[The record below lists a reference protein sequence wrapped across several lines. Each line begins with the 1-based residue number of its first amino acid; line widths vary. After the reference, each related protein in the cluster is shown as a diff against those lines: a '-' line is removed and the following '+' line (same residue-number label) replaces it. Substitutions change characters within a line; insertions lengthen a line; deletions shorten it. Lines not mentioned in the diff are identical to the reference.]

1 MNASKCLKYLLPVS
15 IVAAIAMVPQD
26 PQPAQAQAP
35 APSPELINV
44 VTMSDLKYLDLQGTA
59 TLVPARNVVEI
70 RLLEEFTQHIRL
82 ELVYDNGDYSL
93 IDAQA
98 FHLLRNGS
106 ASREVR
112 LVRSRGDRMRF
123 PRLP

>member
-1 MNASKCLKYLLPVS
+1 MNAAKCLQYLLPVS
-15 IVAAIAMVPQD
+15 VVAAIAMVPQD
-26 PQPAQAQAP
+26 PQPAPVP
-35 APSPELINV
+35 APSPELVTV

-59 TLVPARNVVEI
+59 TVVPARNVVEI
-70 RLLEEFTQHIRL
+70 RFLEEFTQHIRL
-82 ELVYDNGDYSL
+82 ELLYDNGDYSL